1 MHSPKKRELMRKR
14 LTIGNLA
21 KAADVNIETIR
32 YYQRIGLL
40 TEPQKPAEGYR
51 VYPEQSITRLGFIK
65 QAKKLGFNL
74 KEVAELLQLGDGQ
87 CADVRVRAEQKRLQ
101 INKQI
106 KDLKRLRST
115 LDNLIDTCNKDADGV
130 CCPIV
135 DSLSHN

>member
-1 MHSPKKRELMRKR
+1 MRKR

-51 VYPEQSITRLGFIK
+51 VYPEKSITRLGFIK

-87 CADVRVRAEQKRLQ
+87 CGDVRARAEQKRLQ

-106 KDLKRLRST
+106 KDLKKLRNT
-115 LDNLIDTCNKDADGV
+115 LDDLIDSCKKDADTA

-135 DSLSHN
+135 ESLIKI